1 MRQVEADVNDSYHVF
16 ISYRVA
22 SEKAFAKLLHDELV
36 QRTLEASGQRI
47 RVFLDQVCLKDGERW
62 DQAFMNGLCSSWIFV
77 PVISNGSVEPMTKLN
92 KPGEPDKCD
101 K

>member
-1 MRQVEADVNDSYHVF
+1 MTNDSAPSSTQADRAILSEYFEAVEADVNSSYHVF

-22 SEKAFAKLLHDELV
+22 SEKAFAKQLHDALV

-62 DQAFMNGLCSSWIFV
+62 DQVCAW
-77 PVISNGSVEPMTKLN
+77 PVCTV
-92 KPGEPDKCD
+92 CRVWR
-101 K
+101 

>member
-1 MRQVEADVNDSYHVF
+1 MGQVEADVNDSYHVS

-62 DQAFMNGLCSSWIFV
+62 DQAFMNGLCSS
-77 PVISNGSVEPMTKLN
+77 
-92 KPGEPDKCD
+92 
-101 K
+101 

>member
-1 MRQVEADVNDSYHVF
+1 MGQVEADVNDSYHVF

-62 DQAFMNGLCSSWIFV
+62 DQAFMNGLCSSRV
-77 PVISNGSVEPMTKLN
+77 LEPGSCTASVATPIAAY
-92 KPGEPDKCD
+92 
-101 K
+101 

>member
-1 MRQVEADVNDSYHVF
+1 MSRVVALLLQPFRQQHADPPGLGQVEADVNDSYHVF

-22 SEKAFAKLLHDELV
+22 SDKAFAKLLHDELV

-62 DQAFMNGLCSSWIFV
+62 DQAFMNGLCSS
-77 PVISNGSVEPMTKLN
+77 
-92 KPGEPDKCD
+92 
-101 K
+101 